1 MFLCV
6 SERGTISRIAARK
19 YLNVLS
25 LVRIMGWFVV
35 AAGTHSPFALVVSEC
50 ESDRGSRCMRRSPF
64 SGVSPSPG
72 NLFLGFVG
80 CWGLLTQAIF
90 FLEDS
95 TRSSSETKQEG
106 KRMRKAHAE

>member
-1 MFLCV
+1 M

-19 YLNVLS
+19 YLKVLS
-25 LVRIMGWFVV
+25 LVRIMGWFIV

-50 ESDRGSRCMRRSPF
+50 ESDRGIRCMRRSPF

-72 NLFLGFVG
+72 NLFFLGYVG
-80 CWGLLTQAIF
+80 CWGLLTQEDF

-95 TRSSSETKQEG
+95 TRSRSSSETKQEG
-106 KRMRKAHAE
+106 KRMRKAHAA